1 MTSNLHI
8 EPVPVE
14 AREQFRAMAEA
25 YWRDLM
31 PDAAVCKSRESRDSF
46 FEETFTWA
54 GGNRHPHWALVDKQP
69 IGFVSFE
76 IEDQTAYVHDFYI
89 ATEHRRKGYGSEM
102 TGWLFEYF
110 DEMSIRQLDLN
121 VRRDNPNALSF
132 WEAQGFGIAG
142 YRLRM
147 YRDPETGMPY
157 KGVLSSDFVDG

>member
-1 MTSNLHI
+1 MQRCVSRGNHAILFLKRRLHG
-8 EPVPVE
+8 
-14 AREQFRAMAEA
+14 
-25 YWRDLM
+25 
-31 PDAAVCKSRESRDSF
+31 
-46 FEETFTWA
+46 A

-110 DEMSIRQLDLN
+110 DEMGIRQLDLN